1 MNFSNLIYGNDLEAL
16 AYSFLTGIP
25 IVMNNPRYPL
35 FFEHFKPE
43 HDLSLLNITNERN
56 RIKTPDGIMN
66 LNDSKINVF
75 KKLLLF
81 QSLLGKIKFTDM
93 KYARLED
100 GNQLNVL
107 TQKLSY
113 NLDFDNLYIVND
125 NLLEGIQYEVEHRK
139 VTVIERFHITKRLP
153 FDYDL
158 FVGDF
163 NLHVTY
169 GIKSYVTMESYLD
182 KDKVDDMENS
192 LFYCK
197 QRIIKTFQKHG
208 KDLVEYKDAIRPIN
222 KAVYDNDII
231 TYNETESIKQ
241 IRFSLEDYLCQ
252 KKTLPSLDVYPS
264 IVASKFTSMS
274 TQTF

>member
-1 MNFSNLIYGNDLEAL
+1 MNFNNLIYGNDLDAL

-35 FFEHFKPE
+35 FFEYFKPE
-43 HDLSLLNITNERN
+43 HNLSLLNITNEKN
-56 RIKTPDGIMN
+56 KIKTPNGVVN

-81 QSLLGKIKFTDM
+81 QSLLGKIKFTDI
-93 KYARLED
+93 KYARLENN
-100 GNQLNVL
+100 NQLNVL

-113 NLDFDNLYIVND
+113 NLDFNNLYIINN
-125 NLLEGIQYEVEHRK
+125 NLLDGIEHEVEHRK
-139 VTVIERFHITKRLP
+139 AKVIERFHITKRLP

-163 NLHVTY
+163 NLYVTY

-182 KDKVDDMENS
+182 KDKIDDMENS

-208 KDLVEYKDAIRPIN
+208 KDLIEYKDAIRPVN
-222 KAVYDNDII
+222 KVVYDNDVI
-231 TYNETESIKQ
+231 TYNETDSVKQ

-252 KKTLPSLDVYPS
+252 KKTVQSLDAYPF

>member
-139 VTVIERFHITKRLP
+139 ATVIERFHITKRLP